1 MATYHPAPFPRRP
14 KHSNPFSETKYYAQ
28 LAYYRYEVNTGMYVM
43 SPGEKFVYNMILFSL
58 LALLFSAV
66 YYYLP
71 RTTIIGLQRL
81 AYYFTGHYKLHVNGV
96 VVAQGVLQS
105 SGDAVASLKDHG
117 AVLNASS
124 VFSP

>member
-1 MATYHPAPFPRRP
+1 MATYHPPSFPRRP
-14 KHSNPFSETKYYAQ
+14 KHSNLFSETKYFLQ
-28 LAYYRYEVNTGMYVM
+28 LNYYRYEINTGMYVM
-43 SPGEKFVYNMILFSL
+43 SPGEKLVYNMVVFSL

-71 RTTIIGLQRL
+71 KTTIIGLQRL
-81 AYYFTGHYKLHVNGV
+81 AYYFTGSHKLHVNGV

-105 SGDAVASLKDHG
+105 SGEAVASLADQR
-117 AVLNASS
+117 AVLNASA